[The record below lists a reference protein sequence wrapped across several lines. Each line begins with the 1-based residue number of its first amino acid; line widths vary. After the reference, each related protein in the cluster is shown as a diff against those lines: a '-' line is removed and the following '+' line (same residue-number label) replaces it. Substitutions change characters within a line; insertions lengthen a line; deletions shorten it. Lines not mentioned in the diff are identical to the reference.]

1 MCNKAISVSSKAF
14 EFTSQLVLFTT
25 QSLRELEERAQ
36 MIDDLQKNIQESL
49 SLIHQDIRRIRKY
62 VDWRVRLRS
71 VVMK

>member
-1 MCNKAISVSSKAF
+1 
-14 EFTSQLVLFTT
+14 
-25 QSLRELEERAQ
+25 